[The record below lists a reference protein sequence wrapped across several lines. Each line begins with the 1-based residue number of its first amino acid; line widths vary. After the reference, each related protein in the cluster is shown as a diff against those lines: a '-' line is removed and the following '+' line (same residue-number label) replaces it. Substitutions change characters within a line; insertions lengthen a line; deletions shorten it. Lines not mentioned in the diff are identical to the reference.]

1 MILSLHLSATG
12 VMNVDAAA
20 LHRSRSGAEGIQM
33 KAFALTPENN
43 VITAES
49 AAQLPADSDQL
60 ETIKSEQDLAKLA
73 SGWPAARL
81 VAIWNNLPGTAPVTK
96 FTDRKTGVARVWRAM
111 QALEP
116 TVAPVLADAAT
127 AEKTRIGRPSRKQK
141 GNTGAGKRSGGQEVA
156 QRSTKKAVV
165 LELLRRPHGATLAE
179 LMEATGWQAHSVR
192 GFLSGTVGKK
202 MGLQVD
208 SSRRPQG
215 ERSYSIASK

>member
-1 MILSLHLSATG
+1 
-12 VMNVDAAA
+12 MNVDAAA
-20 LHRSRSGAEGIQM
+20 LHRSGSAAERIQM
-33 KAFALTPENN
+33 KAFALTPENK
-43 VITAES
+43 VIRAES

-81 VAIWNNLPGTAPVTK
+81 VAIWNNLPGVAPVTK
-96 FTDRKTGVARVWRAM
+96 FTDRKTGVARIWRAM

-116 TVAPVLADAAT
+116 NVAPVLADAAT
-127 AEKTRIGRPSRKQK
+127 AEKTRSGRRSRKQK

-165 LELLRRPHGATLAE
+165 LELLRRPNGATLAE

-202 MGLQVD
+202 MGGKVNSTKRQDDQRAYILVAD
-208 SSRRPQG
+208 
-215 ERSYSIASK
+215 